1 MRVPPKGDVVQTG
14 QEHTLA
20 TRQYVEFE
28 SYFSAPVTNP
38 NLNFFQLSIL
48 NESSSR
54 LLD

>member
-1 MRVPPKGDVVQTG
+1 MRVPPTADVVQTG

-28 SYFSAPVTNP
+28 SLSAPVTNP